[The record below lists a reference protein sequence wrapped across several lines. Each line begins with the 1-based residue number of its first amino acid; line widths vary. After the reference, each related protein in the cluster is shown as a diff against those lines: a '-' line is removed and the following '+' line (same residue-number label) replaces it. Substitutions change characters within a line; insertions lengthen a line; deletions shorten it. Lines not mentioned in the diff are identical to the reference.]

1 MKEQE
6 ELRVEDSGPV
16 AQAVTWCRT
25 LDWSVSRNIRLRID
39 GWPRSCRLWIGC
51 WTVGQLAMS
60 GSRGQSC
67 RKWSSLGE
75 SHRSLSERISG
86 QFWRG
91 FPLILQLD
99 RPVLGC
105 GLRGAIRGP
114 FVSIKAQRR

>member
-25 LDWSVSRNIRLRID
+25 LDWSVSRNIRLRI
-39 GWPRSCRLWIGC
+39 WIGC

-67 RKWSSLGE
+67 RKWSSLG
-75 SHRSLSERISG
+75 SRI
-86 QFWRG
+86 
-91 FPLILQLD
+91 
-99 RPVLGC
+99 
-105 GLRGAIRGP
+105 A
-114 FVSIKAQRR
+114 A